1 MENRLE
7 NKAKFFAQYYG
18 QKVLRNRLLNDQIP
32 PAPVGMFQLTESEYQ
47 YLELKSISEIVDDDF
62 LEVMWKIFPFQPRS
76 SFKKGGIYMDH
87 LNVNQCDYLRSKGY
101 ALPFME
107 VSVEKLVEYGWVRLK
122 GDPKP

>member
-7 NKAKFFAQYYG
+7 NKAKFFGQYYG

-62 LEVMWKIFPFQPRS
+62 LEVMCKIFPFQPRS
-76 SFKKGGIYMDH
+76 SFKKGRIYMDH